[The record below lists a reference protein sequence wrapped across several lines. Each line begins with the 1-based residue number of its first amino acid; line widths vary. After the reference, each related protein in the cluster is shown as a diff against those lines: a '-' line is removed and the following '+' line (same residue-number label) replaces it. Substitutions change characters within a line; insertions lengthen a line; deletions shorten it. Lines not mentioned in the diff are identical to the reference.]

1 MSEEVRVREIREMKI
16 QIGALILISEGE
28 YSDYRILD
36 TFRALKDFDTG
47 DVIREFMAK
56 EYPDFSTDEYWDSPR
71 PECEDLQKWVL
82 SVGYV
87 EELKT
92 VEWYVGTYGRFDT
105 H

>member
-1 MSEEVRVREIREMKI
+1 MNMKI
-16 QIGALILISEGE
+16 QIGDLVLLSEGK
-28 YSDYRILD
+28 YSDYGILD
-36 TFRALKDFDTG
+36 TFRALKDFDTS

-56 EYPDFSTDEYWDSPR
+56 EYPDYDPDYDPEDWEESR
-71 PECEDLQKWVL
+71 PEYEDLQKWVI

-92 VEWYVGTYGRFDT
+92 VEWHIGVYGQFDT